1 MPDLMQPCRE
11 QPCAYRE
18 VPGQGV
24 CVLHGG
30 VVAEQPR
37 TGLAPIDHVHR
48 ICRAHRRDG
57 GPCRQPAIR
66 GGLTCR
72 MHGGAAPQAR
82 ERAAERVMEEGV
94 VELAHQYG
102 VPRSVTPEQALTEE
116 LARTQGHVD
125 WLAAQLDH
133 RNDPQWLGVYQAE
146 RAHLARL
153 AQAMAP
159 LLEKAEQQ
167 RAVLSERTIDQ
178 LQLALTGILGELGHD
193 PNSDAVRAVVAR
205 HLRRVLDPT
214 APSPAARG
222 GEPAVLDAEVVSD
235 RRAPEPVAF

>member
-1 MPDLMQPCRE
+1 MAYPIPDCSVEGCRF
-11 QPCAYRE
+11 RE

-24 CVLHGG
+24 CVEHGG
-30 VVAEQPR
+30 VREEPPR
-37 TGLAPIDHVHR
+37 CGPAPLDHMR
-48 ICRAHRRDG
+48 LCGARRRDG
-57 GPCRQPAIR
+57 GLCRQPPIR
-66 GGLTCR
+66 GAATCR
-72 MHGGAAPQAR
+72 LHGGSAPQVR
-82 ERAAERVMEEGV
+82 RRAAERVVEARAI
-94 VELAHQYG
+94 ELARQYG
-102 VPRSVTPEQALTEE
+102 VPREISPLEALTEE

-178 LQLALTGILGELGHD
+178 LDLTFTGILGELGHD
-193 PNSDAVRAVVAR
+193 PGSDAVRAVVAR

-214 APSPAARG
+214 ATLPDARG
-222 GEPAVLDAEVVSD
+222 GEPVILDGEVRD
-235 RRAPEPVAF
+235 DQRGPEPVAF

>member
-1 MPDLMQPCRE
+1 
-11 QPCAYRE
+11 
-18 VPGQGV
+18 
-24 CVLHGG
+24 
-30 VVAEQPR
+30 
-37 TGLAPIDHVHR
+37 
-48 ICRAHRRDG
+48 
-57 GPCRQPAIR
+57 
-66 GGLTCR
+66 
-72 MHGGAAPQAR
+72 MHGASAPQVR
-82 ERAAERVMEEGV
+82 RRAAERVVEARA
-94 VELAHQYG
+94 VELARQYG
-102 VPRSVTPEQALTEE
+102 VPRDVLPMQALTEE

-153 AQAMAP
+153 AQTMAP

-193 PNSDAVRAVVAR
+193 PSSDAVRAVVAR

-214 APSPAARG
+214 ATSSSEFSGTPG
-222 GEPAVLDAEVVSD
+222 VLEGEVQDD
-235 RRAPEPVAF
+235 QRRPEPVAF